1 MFLII
6 PVVAAL
12 AAAAG
17 AIAPIVSVVGGLII
31 APAVVKACGNAAELV
46 KDGKIGLE
54 VQGIIKRISEH
65 EEQIGTLI
73 IDNNLEFDND
83 LFTNE
88 INKIKEN
95 IKKIAEKESEIAKL
109 KEKNE

>member
-6 PVVAAL
+6 PVVAGL
-12 AAAAG
+12 AAAAAAITPIAG
-17 AIAPIVSVVGGLII
+17 AVGGLII
-31 APAVVKACGNAAELV
+31 APTVIKACGNAVTLV

-54 VQGIIKRISEH
+54 AQGIMKRISEH

-88 INKIKEN
+88 IKKIKEN
-95 IKKIAEKESEIAKL
+95 MKKIEEKESEIIKL
-109 KEKNE
+109 KEKK